1 VITAIQY
8 LSAII
13 FSMYHSLDAA
23 YLVKLILRL
32 LGVVHSRLVTIMPKM
47 SRGDQSITTII
58 ARSYGDQNA
67 IAFLWRLEFEERL

>member
-1 VITAIQY
+1 MQQ
-8 LSAII
+8 LL
-13 FSMYHSLDAA
+13 LDVT

-32 LGVVHSRLVTIMPKM
+32 LGVIHSRLVTIVPKM
-47 SRGDQSITTII
+47 SRSDQSITTII